1 VVLDRAIDG
10 SSVASVITVCVCVS
24 GVVKISKKGILSV
37 GLSVESFGLTKSDL
51 WVPEDHKFIA
61 AQCMRF
67 TL

>member
-10 SSVASVITVCVCVS
+10 SSVACAITVCVCVS

-37 GLSVESFGLTKSDL
+37 GSNVESFGLTESDL
-51 WVPEDHKFIA
+51 WVPEDHKFIV

-67 TL
+67 TP